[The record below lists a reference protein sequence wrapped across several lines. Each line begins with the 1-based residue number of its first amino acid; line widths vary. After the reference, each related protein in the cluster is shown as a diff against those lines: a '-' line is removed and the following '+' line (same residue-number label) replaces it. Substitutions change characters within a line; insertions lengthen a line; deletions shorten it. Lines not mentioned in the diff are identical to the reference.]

1 MSLDVGLGG
10 GTPVFIFCF
19 RYLSDEVLQRLFWP
33 VWGFTLPHPIS
44 LTRCGLPRNIPAFH
58 RKMIRRRDNKADQ
71 FVKLYLSLYS
81 ISKCILVRER
91 QGFGYRQ
98 RAPRKSSEISASVFR
113 LLKGTHLLCSP
124 FLGMLAS
131 GGYLNGRLLLLGVWL
146 LSRVASYG
154 LPYSAW
160 SGIYSLY
167 ACGIEPSFSLGMTQI
182 YISPLAI

>member
-33 VWGFTLPHPIS
+33 VWGFTLPHPI
-44 LTRCGLPRNIPAFH
+44 LLIRCGLPRNIPAFR
-58 RKMIRRRDNKADQ
+58 RKMIRRRDNKADP

-98 RAPRKSSEISASVFR
+98 RAPQKKLRDKCKCISLAERYAPVMFTIPRDAGFRWLSQWSSSPVGSVTSVKSRK
-113 LLKGTHLLCSP
+113 LWTPLP
-124 FLGMLAS
+124 
-131 GGYLNGRLLLLGVWL
+131 
-146 LSRVASYG
+146 RVE
-154 LPYSAW
+154 W
-160 SGIYSLY
+160 GI
-167 ACGIEPSFSLGMTQI
+167 FSLCVWGR
-182 YISPLAI
+182 AIF